1 MSNRGVYYPTQ
12 GNKDFL
18 LTPRGNL
25 YSSPILNTGPRVNTK
40 PIQEYVA
47 PTGRSISD
55 LTNRGV
61 VSYTPVKNGQFP
73 NGTSITRDRN
83 VSAPAIA
90 QPAEVLGATA
100 GIFGA
105 ASIAAPALAPV
116 AAVAGVGYG
125 VYKLGETFH
134 WW

>member
-1 MSNRGVYYPTQ
+1 
-12 GNKDFL
+12 
-18 LTPRGNL
+18 
-25 YSSPILNTGPRVNTK
+25 VNTSVN
-40 PIQEYVA
+40 QEYSV
-47 PTGRSISD
+47 PSGRSISD
-55 LTNRGV
+55 QSNRGV

-83 VSAPAIA
+83 VSAPAVA
-90 QPAEVLGATA
+90 HTADVLGTTA
-100 GIFGA
+100 GILGA
-105 ASIAAPALAPV
+105 ASVAAPALAPV